1 MLYLAIPAHNEAATI
16 GVLLWRLRT
25 VLAEFP
31 REYEAV
37 VYDDASSDST
47 SEILE
52 SYAKVM
58 PLTVLRGERQVGY
71 AGAVDALVRH
81 VARDTRY
88 PRRDALLLLQ
98 GDFTD
103 SPSLVPEFIK
113 RFEGGMDVVVG
124 ERGRAVRRK
133 APTPVKRL
141 LQFEP
146 WLTRFL
152 VRVEGIRDLTSSYR
166 LIRISVLR
174 DLLRSVG
181 DAPICAGDARTANA
195 DLLMQIVPLARRV
208 EALAVEPTWEIRLR
222 ETRVVAV
229 PDAMT
234 LLRWAWRSRGRR
246 AVPSTAPE
254 TSDAPRNSRTPREG
268 RADLRLEGRSD
279 GLADAVVTESGR
291 NTSGRDAAG
300 TRSRKPRAGRNESKT
315 ETRNE
320 SRGDQRSDVRAEAR
334 PEPRPDA
341 RSDLK
346 ARGELRLA
354 PRTEPSLNDILDG
367 AELNSDAAPRE
378 RPPRRK
384 RTRGGR
390 RDRAGSTPDSGTDEL
405 DATSADSVVERDP
418 GARSSELQ
426 PLEAIESDG
435 DERPLVREIE
445 FSPSLSDAVADVE
458 LEMDGGGRTRP
469 PRKKRRRR
477 GSRGGRA
484 GAGAAGGEDTA
495 DESSESPEGSDD
507 GSPDGQSSRPA
518 AFAHDDSGSDFAGSG
533 SDVKS
538 LTLNSNGSRSN
549 GATAKDGSR
558 SNGARANDG
567 SGLDDAMA
575 DNGAGSDDASADDGA
590 GSDDVGAENAG
601 DAEARVRR
609 RGRRGRRGG
618 SRRSRAP
625 RDEGENS
632 SGAEDFSAPPLPA
645 PAPED

>member
-88 PRRDALLLLQ
+88 PRRDAMLVLQ

-133 APTPVKRL
+133 APAPVKRL
-141 LQFEP
+141 LQLEL

-152 VRVEGIRDLTSSYR
+152 VRAEGIRDLTSSYR

-181 DAPICAGDARTANA
+181 DAPICVGDARTANA
-195 DLLMQIVPLARRV
+195 DLLMRIVPLARRV
-208 EALAVEPTWEIRLR
+208 EALPVEPTWEIRLR

-254 TSDAPRNSRTPREG
+254 TSDAPRNARSSRESRPE
-268 RADLRLEGRSD
+268 LRLEGRSD
-279 GLADAVVTESGR
+279 GSADAAVVIESGR
-291 NTSGRDAAG
+291 NPSGRDAAG
-300 TRSRKPRAGRNESKT
+300 SRGRKPRTGRNEAKT
-315 ETRNE
+315 ESRNE
-320 SRGDQRSDVRAEAR
+320 SRGDSRTQTRLEPGTEAR
-334 PEPRPDA
+334 PQARSVSRPDTPAETRAEGKTDARRDPRPV
-341 RSDLK
+341 
-346 ARGELRLA
+346 
-354 PRTEPSLNDILDG
+354 PRTDASITE
-367 AELNSDAAPRE
+367 SDTDSEVLSEAVPRE

-390 RDRAGSTPDSGTDEL
+390 HDRPETGTETGTESLDEL
-405 DATSADSVVERDP
+405 IGEAVPQRDP
-418 GARSSELQ
+418 NSRPVEALSSE
-426 PLEAIESDG
+426 ATDSDA
-435 DERPLVREIE
+435 DERPFVRQEE
-445 FSPSLSDAVADVE
+445 LSASLSDAVADVE

-477 GSRGGRA
+477 GSRGGRL
-484 GAGAAGGEDTA
+484 GTGTPGDEDTA
-495 DESSESPEGSDD
+495 HGAPESAESNDGSHDGSDSADRSDSGDDAGLTDFAD
-507 GSPDGQSSRPA
+507 GE
-518 AFAHDDSGSDFAGSG
+518 SGSDA
-533 SDVKS
+533 
-538 LTLNSNGSRSN
+538 
-549 GATAKDGSR
+549 A
-558 SNGARANDG
+558 
-567 SGLDDAMA
+567 
-575 DNGAGSDDASADDGA
+575 
-590 GSDDVGAENAG
+590 GAEVGG

-625 RDEGENS
+625 RGDGENTD
-632 SGAEDFSAPPLPA
+632 GGEDFSAPTPSA
-645 PAPED
+645 PASED

>member
-133 APTPVKRL
+133 APAPVKRL

-279 GLADAVVTESGR
+279 GSADAVVTESGR
-291 NTSGRDAAG
+291 NTSSRDAAG
-300 TRSRKPRAGRNESKT
+300 TRSRKPRAGRNESKA

-320 SRGDQRSDVRAEAR
+320 SRGDQRSDARAEAR
-334 PEPRPDA
+334 PEQRPDD

-346 ARGELRLA
+346 ARRELRLT
-354 PRTEPSLNDILDG
+354 PRTEPSLNDIVDD
-367 AELNSDAAPRE
+367 AELNSEATPRE

-390 RDRAGSTPDSGTDEL
+390 RDRAGSTSDSTPDSGTDEL
-405 DATSADSVVERDP
+405 DATSAASIVERAP
-418 GARSSELQ
+418 GARPSELQ

-445 FSPSLSDAVADVE
+445 FSPSLSDAVSDVE
-458 LEMDGGGRTRP
+458 LEMDGGGRTRA

-484 GAGAAGGEDTA
+484 GAGAAGGEDTS
-495 DESSESPEGSDD
+495 DESSESPERSDD
-507 GSPDGQSSRPA
+507 GSSDGQSSRPA
-518 AFAHDDSGSDFAGSG
+518 AFAHGDSGSDFRGSG
-533 SDVKS
+533 SDAKILDAES
-538 LTLNSNGSRSN
+538 LTLNINGSGSN
-549 GATAKDGSR
+549 RASANDGSR
-558 SNGARANDG
+558 SNRDSANDD
-567 SGLDDAMA
+567 S
-575 DNGAGSDDASADDGA
+575 GSDDASADDGA
-590 GSDDVGAENAG
+590 GSDDVSAENAG
-601 DAEARVRR
+601 DTEARVRR

-632 SGAEDFSAPPLPA
+632 SGGEDFSAPPLPA

>member
-88 PRRDALLLLQ
+88 PRRDAMLLLQ

-103 SPSLVPEFIK
+103 SPWLVPEFIK

-133 APTPVKRL
+133 APAPVRRL

-152 VRVEGIRDLTSSYR
+152 VRADGIRDLTSSYR

-181 DAPICAGDARTANA
+181 DAPVCVGDARTANA
-195 DLLMQIVPLARRV
+195 DLLMRIVPLARRV
-208 EALAVEPTWEIRLR
+208 EALPVEPTWEIRLR
-222 ETRVVAV
+222 DTRVVAV
-229 PDAMT
+229 PDAMN

-254 TSDAPRNSRTPREG
+254 TSDAPRNLRASRDG
-268 RADLRLEGRSD
+268 RPDLRLEGRSD
-279 GLADAVVTESGR
+279 GVDASVVIESGR
-291 NTSGRDAAG
+291 NPSVRDASG
-300 TRSRKPRAGRNESKT
+300 SRGRKPRAGRNEAKIESRNEVRSESRNEQRVEPRSDGRN
-315 ETRNE
+315 ETRK
-320 SRGDQRSDVRAEAR
+320 EAR
-334 PEPRPDA
+334 PQPRNAPRHDLHADATDDVKLDARRDA
-341 RSDLK
+341 RSIPRAEISSTEADTDL
-346 ARGELRLA
+346 EVV
-354 PRTEPSLNDILDG
+354 
-367 AELNSDAAPRE
+367 AETTAHE

-384 RTRGGR
+384 RMRGGR
-390 RDRAGSTPDSGTDEL
+390 RDRAGAETESGTDGPHE
-405 DATSADSVVERDP
+405 ATGDRSTEGSEPVVRP
-418 GARSSELQ
+418 AIVSSSE
-426 PLEAIESDG
+426 ATESAA
-435 DERPLVREIE
+435 DEPTFVREVE
-445 FSPSLSDAVADVE
+445 LSASLSDAVADIE
-458 LEMDGGGRTRP
+458 LEIDGGGRTRP

-477 GSRGGRA
+477 GSRGGRI
-484 GAGAAGGEDTA
+484 GTGAAGGEDA
-495 DESSESPEGSDD
+495 VD
-507 GSPDGQSSRPA
+507 GA
-518 AFAHDDSGSDFAGSG
+518 ADFAESNDASGDG
-533 SDVKS
+533 SDVADRS
-538 LTLNSNGSRSN
+538 DGEDDSASSDFTQGNS
-549 GATAKDGSR
+549 ATDT
-558 SNGARANDG
+558 
-567 SGLDDAMA
+567 DAM
-575 DNGAGSDDASADDGA
+575 DAG
-590 GSDDVGAENAG
+590 G
-601 DAEARVRR
+601 DAEDRVRR

-618 SRRSRAP
+618 SRRSRSP
-625 RDEGENS
+625 RGETENS
-632 SGAEDFSAPPLPA
+632 SGGEDFSVPPPPAHAPA